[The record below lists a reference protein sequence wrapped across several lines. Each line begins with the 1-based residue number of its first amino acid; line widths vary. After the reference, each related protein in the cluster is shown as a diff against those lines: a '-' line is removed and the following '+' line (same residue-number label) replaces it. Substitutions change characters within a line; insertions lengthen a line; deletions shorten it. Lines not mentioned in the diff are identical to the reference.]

1 MVQPKTMAFPQF
13 MTHLPAIN
21 MTSSQF
27 LGESDGE
34 RQIEGPQLIPSTSPF
49 GNGME
54 WTKKSQETGWNIQK
68 GLDFREP
75 SNIIKYHQILWINP
89 WNYGSTV
96 DHLQFLQFS
105 TAINWY
111 QLSKKNHGILDPPW
125 SSPSAW
131 RTPKQWPPAKEMG
144 QGEAQALSSWGYPK
158 RWYWYSWF
166 ISWKI
171 WENPIKVDDLLLNM
185 AI

>member
-54 WTKKSQETGWNIQK
+54 WTKKSQETG
-68 GLDFREP
+68 
-75 SNIIKYHQILWINP
+75 
-89 WNYGSTV
+89 
-96 DHLQFLQFS
+96 
-105 TAINWY
+105 
-111 QLSKKNHGILDPPW
+111 
-125 SSPSAW
+125 
-131 RTPKQWPPAKEMG
+131 
-144 QGEAQALSSWGYPK
+144 
-158 RWYWYSWF
+158 
-166 ISWKI
+166 
-171 WENPIKVDDLLLNM
+171 
-185 AI
+185 